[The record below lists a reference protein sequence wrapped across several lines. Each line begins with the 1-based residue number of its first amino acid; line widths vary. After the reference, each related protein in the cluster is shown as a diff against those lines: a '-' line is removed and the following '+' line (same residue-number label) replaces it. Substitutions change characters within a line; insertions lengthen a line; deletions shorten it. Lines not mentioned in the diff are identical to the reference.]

1 MSKKKRTPV
10 VPRCALCKGVINI
23 LGNDHV
29 VGSTGRMVCRGC
41 LQTSFHI
48 LEASDEAKEEAV
60 PAPSITPQHIVQ
72 ELDKSIIGQEQAK
85 AAGVGYAADGPAAA
99 AFTGAVRT
107 AYGRLH
113 R

>member
-1 MSKKKRTPV
+1 MNKKKRTPV

-48 LEASDEAKEEAV
+48 LETSDEAKEEAV

-72 ELDKSIIGQEQAK
+72 ELDKSIIGQQQAK
-85 AAGVGYAADGPAAA
+85 AAVALAVWKQMLRANGNAGVP
-99 AFTGAVRT
+99 
-107 AYGRLH
+107 
-113 R
+113 